1 MLTRLAISN
10 FATIESLAV
19 DFIGGFTVLTG
30 ETGAGKSI
38 LIGALR
44 LVLGARAT
52 PDQIRAGATQ
62 TWVEAN
68 FDLSQLPDVRTQ
80 LEELGIPAGAELVVR
95 RSLQDSGRSRAL
107 ANDCAI
113 TQAKLEE
120 IGTYLVSIHGQHD
133 NQMLLDGRTHVDFL
147 DAFAGLLPQR
157 AELRAVHGRY
167 HAAVN
172 ALRDREQ
179 RAARQEA
186 LRAELLGVVADL
198 EAAQLRPF
206 EEDELRQSL
215 QVLAHAEELAALSNR
230 ACDLLSEGDASL
242 LLQLRTLSQILAEG
256 AAIDPAVAPLQ
267 NALPGLHIQLDELYR
282 SLRAYAVRL
291 EPDPNRLEQLQVR
304 LAELEK
310 IKRRHGGSVA
320 AALARLDSARTDL
333 EAIDGI
339 EDSLAQA
346 RTEVRTL
353 AARLHALAGALSER
367 RKEAAVRFDDQII
380 RQLNEL
386 GMNKARFETLV
397 DVAQASAEDPAG
409 VTAAGMN
416 RVEFLLSTNAGQPP
430 RSLARIASGGE
441 LSRTMLAMKTVLAD
455 VDPTRTLIF
464 DEVDAGISGAVAE
477 IVGRKLRALGRSRQ
491 VLCITHLPQIAA
503 QGIQHLR
510 VSKTSDG
517 AQTYTT
523 LVPLEGQDKVR
534 EVARLLSG
542 VTVTAHSLASAEEM
556 VKLSNRAS
564 G

>member
-10 FATIESLAV
+10 FATIESLSV
-19 DFIGGFTVLTG
+19 DLTEGYTVLTG

-62 TWVEAN
+62 TWVEAS
-68 FDLSQLPDVRTQ
+68 FDLSQLPEVRAQ
-80 LEELGIPAGAELVVR
+80 LEELGIPAGTELVVR

-133 NQMLLDGRTHVDFL
+133 NQMLLDSRTHVDFL

-157 AELRAVHGRY
+157 TELKAVHARY
-167 HAAVN
+167 HAALN
-172 ALRDREQ
+172 ALHDWEQ

-186 LRAELLGVVADL
+186 LRAELQEVVAEL
-198 EAAQLRPF
+198 EGAGLRPF
-206 EEDELRQSL
+206 EEEELRQSL
-215 QVLAHAEELAALSNR
+215 QVLTHAEELAALSNR
-230 ACDLLSEGDASL
+230 ACDLLSEGDSSL
-242 LLQLRTLSQILAEG
+242 LIQLRTLSQILTES
-256 AAIDPAVAPLQ
+256 AALDPAVAPLQ
-267 NALPGLHIQLDELYR
+267 NTLPSLHIQLDELYR

-291 EPDPNRLEQLQVR
+291 EPDPNRLEQLQAR

-310 IKRRHGGSVA
+310 IKRRHGGSVE
-320 AALARLDSARTDL
+320 AALARLDSARAEL
-333 EAIDGI
+333 EAMDGI

-346 RTEVRTL
+346 RADAGTL

-367 RKEAAVRFDDQII
+367 RKEAAVRFDDQIV

-386 GMNKARFETLV
+386 GMNKARFETRIEE
-397 DVAQASAEDPAG
+397 AQASPEDPSA
-409 VTAAGMN
+409 VTAAGLN

-430 RSLARIASGGE
+430 RSLVRIASGGE

-503 QGIQHLR
+503 QGVHHLR

-556 VKLSNRAS
+556 VNRSNSAS